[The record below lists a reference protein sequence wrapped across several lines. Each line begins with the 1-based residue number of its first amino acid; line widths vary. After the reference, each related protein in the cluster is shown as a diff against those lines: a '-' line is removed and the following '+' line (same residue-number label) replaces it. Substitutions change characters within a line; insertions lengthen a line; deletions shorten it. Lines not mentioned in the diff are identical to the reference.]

1 MTKLH
6 RIYNSKYN
14 KGATQWESFP
24 TVFAKVKS
32 MVENPDRWENYML
45 SPLATIRI
53 ESANISLEA
62 SKIESIFA
70 DMSLQDYYKEAVL
83 GRIGDITAKELT
95 TADLEIG
102 EVIYRKAESRLFF
115 ATTVEGI
122 DSDYVLFTPKG
133 VSWVGKS
140 LNKQT
145 KVHIDNFVRSE

>member
-14 KGATQWESFP
+14 KATTQWESFP
-24 TVFAKVKS
+24 AVFAKVKS

-45 SPLATIRI
+45 SPLKTIRI

-83 GRIGDITAKELT
+83 GNVGDITAKELT
-95 TADLEIG
+95 TKDLAVG
-102 EVIYRKAESRLFF
+102 EVIYRKAETRLFF
-115 ATTVEGI
+115 PTTVEGI
-122 DSDYVLFTPKG
+122 DGNYVLFTPKG
-133 VSWVGKS
+133 VSWVDKS
-140 LNKQT
+140 PNKQT
-145 KVHIDNFVRSE
+145 KMHIDNFVRSE